1 MGQGG
6 QERAWWGADRW
17 AMVAQGG
24 RLAWNQRFGFC
35 EWLEPPSGIVA
46 VGTAALVSVVSTS
59 EGSISED

>member
-6 QERAWWGADRW
+6 QEWAWRGADRW
-17 AMVAQGG
+17 VTVAQGG
-24 RLAWNQRFGFC
+24 RLVWNQPFGFC

-59 EGSISED
+59 EGLISED

>member
-1 MGQGG
+1 
-6 QERAWWGADRW
+6 
-17 AMVAQGG
+17 MVAQGG